1 MMTKKCNFFLKK
13 LIFSLFTAFCVSGAF
28 CATENWVLAAEK
40 FKFTQ
45 NNIEPA
51 ILAVSTTLPSLI
63 LEQMAENLVRADRAQ
78 AVMDRELYDL
88 RTKKLS
94 LFLQLSKEIKTRD
107 TILLNDYSKFRLKSK
122 IKTQEKKISDI
133 KKQIDD
139 NLELEKKVREK
150 YFPQIQEDLERER
163 LIEEGAV
170 VDNDK
175 DENSLLELLK
185 DFIPGKDSEE
195 LVLRNVT
202 FYQNDISKL
211 YEGGADGDY
220 KSYNFEKGCV
230 SSKISGL
237 LTGVITVY
245 GSYISV
251 SVTLYSYPGAKV
263 IGTAMEVGDIDDLKM
278 LSIGLARLLTP
289 KIADS
294 MPIEMEFEIEPPEV
308 ADNITITVD
317 DVVYKNFQEVLISQS
332 GVHRLMFSSPGYSEI
347 STSYSF
353 AGNRRFHIKAKM
365 TKTNNGKTNL
375 LFLKNRKGDVFAN
388 GVFSG
393 TLNDE
398 NNTAQISIDGKHVLG
413 HFISVDGQAADFYI
427 QKKYMQED
435 AYLSI
440 NVKPFDRS
448 KYIEKRRRWMYTS
461 YSVLIVSLIPTFYC
475 YGNSFATSKSYNIN
489 ANNNLSGY
497 SISLSDA
504 QNWQTASN
512 VCIGISCACGAW
524 FVYELVRYLQSAN
537 TVLPAKAKPLS
548 DRKLTKIRTKEQKRL
563 EALYTNNN
571 KVESDIVFENKG
583 VQQKIEVE
591 NNE

>member
-13 LIFSLFTAFCVSGAF
+13 LVFSFIAVFCISRAF

-45 NNIEPA
+45 SNIDPA
-51 ILAVSTTLPSLI
+51 IMAVSSTLPSLI

-94 LFLQLSKEIKTRD
+94 LFLQLSKEIKNRD
-107 TILLNDYSKFRLKSK
+107 ALLLNDYSGFKLKSK
-122 IKTQEKKISDI
+122 IKAQEKKLADI
-133 KKQIDD
+133 KKQIAD
-139 NLELEKKVREK
+139 NLEAEKKVKEK
-150 YFPQIQEDLERER
+150 YYPRIKKDQERER
-163 LIEEGAV
+163 LIEEGAI
-170 VDNDK
+170 VDNNK
-175 DENSLLELLK
+175 DENSFMKLIK
-185 DFIPGKDSEE
+185 DFIPGKEE
-195 LVLRNVT
+195 EDLVLRNVS

-211 YEGGADGDY
+211 YENSSESDY
-220 KSYNFEKGCV
+220 KSFNFEKACV
-230 SSKISGL
+230 SAKISGL
-237 LTGVITVY
+237 LTGMITVY

-251 SVTLYSYPGAKV
+251 AVTLYSYPGAKI

-294 MPIEMEFEIEPPEV
+294 MPIEMEFEINPPE
-308 ADNITITVD
+308 AAENITITVD
-317 DVVYKNFQEVLISQS
+317 DVVYKNFREVLISQS
-332 GVHRLMFSSPGYSEI
+332 GIHRLMFSAPGYSEI

-353 AGNRRFHIKAKM
+353 IGNRRFHIKANM
-365 TKTNNGKTNL
+365 TKTDNGKTNL
-375 LFLKNRKGDVFAN
+375 LFLHNRKGDVFAN
-388 GVFSG
+388 GIFSG
-393 TLNDE
+393 TLDDE
-398 NNTAQISIDGKHVLG
+398 NISTQISIDGKHVLG
-413 HFISVDGQAADFYI
+413 HFISVDGQTADFFI
-427 QKKYMQED
+427 QKKLMQED
-435 AYLSI
+435 AYLSL

-448 KYIEKRRRWMYTS
+448 KYIDKRRRWMYTS

-489 ANNNLSGY
+489 INNNLSGY

-548 DRKLTKIRTKEQKRL
+548 NKKLTKIMTKEQKRL
-563 EALYTNNN
+563 EALHSE
-571 KVESDIVFENKG
+571 KKDEKSDL
-583 VQQKIEVE
+583 VQTAEETVQKEEVE
-591 NNE
+591 NNG